1 MMKKKKKQ
9 GPGKF
14 RGSGLQFTLIELLIV
29 IAIIAILAAMLLPAL
44 AAARAKAQDIACR
57 SNLKQMGL
65 AYQSYVLDY
74 NDYILGANCNRYSWH
89 SNYITLGYLKDWKI
103 YQCRADDTVGKVNN
117 DTNYVMNYLTYGHIH
132 NHMRAPLI
140 RQREL
145 QKEFRGAP
153 RNPVLFIDGLNKT
166 EARSYDDYIGFMGQY
181 PQNRIHQKP
190 AGSIPAN
197 QRPIDARHSLGTNAV
212 VFDGS
217 VTHLKIRDIT
227 SANAYHF
234 RPVRDNAAS
243 TPTWVHQ

>member
-1 MMKKKKKQ
+1 MMKKEKKKKQ

-14 RGSGLQFTLIELLIV
+14 RGSGLPFTLIELLIV

-132 NHMRAPLI
+132 NHMRARKHAVMMIISASWDNI
-140 RQREL
+140 RRT
-145 QKEFRGAP
+145 GYI
-153 RNPVLFIDGLNKT
+153 RNQQGVSRRTSVRLMHGILSEPMRSCST
-166 EARSYDDYIGFMGQY
+166 AR
-181 PQNRIHQKP
+181 
-190 AGSIPAN
+190 
-197 QRPIDARHSLGTNAV
+197 
-212 VFDGS
+212 
-217 VTHLKIRDIT
+217 
-227 SANAYHF
+227 
-234 RPVRDNAAS
+234 
-243 TPTWVHQ
+243 